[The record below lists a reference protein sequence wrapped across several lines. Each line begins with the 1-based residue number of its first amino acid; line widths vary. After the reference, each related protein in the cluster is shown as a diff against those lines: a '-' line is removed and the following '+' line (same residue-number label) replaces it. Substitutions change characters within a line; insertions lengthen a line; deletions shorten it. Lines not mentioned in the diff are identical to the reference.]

1 MSNGAMP
8 SNKTQKR
15 EGVEA
20 KNIKFANMRGGG
32 GMEVETNPKK
42 HKGVRNV
49 GRKIPRKGKSRMDK
63 TMSHCLHR
71 RVEMIARVLETE
83 GRKAARP

>member
-8 SNKTQKR
+8 SNKTRKW

-32 GMEVETNPKK
+32 GMEVETNPKNIR
-42 HKGVRNV
+42 GFGMLV
-49 GRKIPRKGKSRMDK
+49 GKYPERESRKWI
-63 TMSHCLHR
+63 R
-71 RVEMIARVLETE
+71 RCHIASTA
-83 GRKAARP
+83 GSK